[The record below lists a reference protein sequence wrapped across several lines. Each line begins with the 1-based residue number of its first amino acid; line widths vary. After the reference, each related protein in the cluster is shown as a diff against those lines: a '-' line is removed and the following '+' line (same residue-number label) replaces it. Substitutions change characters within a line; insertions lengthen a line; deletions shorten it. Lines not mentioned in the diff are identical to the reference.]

1 MADAPSKSPNPALA
15 VLKQTKELWDKQPKG
30 RRTLAVLIVLGVLG
44 IVGISA
50 LLKKTESWTPVAE
63 GMAPVDSAA
72 VYSAL
77 IGRGINARM
86 RDNLVEVEA
95 DDLGQ
100 ARAIATMTASTAGL
114 SSMEA
119 QFKDVVIG
127 RTNLAEQVAYKMGLE
142 GELARNIIQTAHL
155 SSAHVTIAFGK
166 RNSIKDMDVPAT
178 ASVTVMPQ
186 AGAMVPPAVV
196 TGIRQLVAASVDGLD
211 ASKVVVIGPRGPLDG
226 DEKNGDGNQDDLES
240 KLSSKVKAFLETKVG
255 VGKVAV
261 VSTVDLDLSKIE
273 QTQDIYDPTGSAVLS
288 TAKTVDGSN
297 PSQTQSPI
305 GGVAG
310 AQGNLAGSSGPT
322 GAGAGSAVP
331 GNGHLTETTNFN
343 NSHVITHTTKPEQ
356 KIQKLHVA
364 IFVDE
369 DTGKD
374 GKSVARKPE
383 EVAMLKTFAH
393 AAAGLDDAR
402 GDTLELTSVPFA
414 PIELPVEPTPPKA
427 LLPVPVPVAIGG
439 GVGVLVLL
447 AVVIIFLKG
456 RGKKGKTQAL
466 VLNRGRLA
474 FPTPV
479 AELERALDGE
489 PANATQLA
497 SREMASLP
505 PGRTAQERV
514 MDVVRSDVERAAG
527 VLTGWLAEAPAK
539 GAK

>member
-1 MADAPSKSPNPALA
+1 
-15 VLKQTKELWDKQPKG
+15 
-30 RRTLAVLIVLGVLG
+30 
-44 IVGISA
+44 
-50 LLKKTESWTPVAE
+50 
-63 GMAPVDSAA
+63 
-72 VYSAL
+72 
-77 IGRGINARM
+77 
-86 RDNLVEVEA
+86 
-95 DDLGQ
+95 
-100 ARAIATMTASTAGL
+100 
-114 SSMEA
+114 
-119 QFKDVVIG
+119 
-127 RTNLAEQVAYKMGLE
+127 
-142 GELARNIIQTAHL
+142 
-155 SSAHVTIAFGK
+155 
-166 RNSIKDMDVPAT
+166 
-178 ASVTVMPQ
+178 
-186 AGAMVPPAVV
+186 
-196 TGIRQLVAASVDGLD
+196 
-211 ASKVVVIGPRGPLDG
+211 
-226 DEKNGDGNQDDLES
+226 
-240 KLSSKVKAFLETKVG
+240 
-255 VGKVAV
+255 
-261 VSTVDLDLSKIE
+261 
-273 QTQDIYDPTGSAVLS
+273 
-288 TAKTVDGSN
+288 
-297 PSQTQSPI
+297 
-305 GGVAG
+305 
-310 AQGNLAGSSGPT
+310 
-322 GAGAGSAVP
+322 
-331 GNGHLTETTNFN
+331 
-343 NSHVITHTTKPEQ
+343 VITHTTKPEQ

-414 PIELPVEPTPPKA
+414 PIEVPVEPTPPKA

-505 PGRTAQERV
+505 AGRTAQERV